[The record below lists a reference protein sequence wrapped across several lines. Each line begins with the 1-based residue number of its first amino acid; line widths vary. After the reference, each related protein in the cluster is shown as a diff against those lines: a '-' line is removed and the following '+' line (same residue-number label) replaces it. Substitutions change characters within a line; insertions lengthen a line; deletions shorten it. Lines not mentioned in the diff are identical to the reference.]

1 MKVKEFI
8 EILQDFPQDSN
19 IAFVNEYEEEYY
31 HFFALHHVYESDEYN
46 NEITDEVRLIL
57 IDKYH
62 HYNELVHEERE
73 VSTWFKDEQVYYNTT
88 NGLETWN
95 CENQRVMV
103 YYNPETRTF
112 EEKKYG

>member
-8 EILQDFPQDSN
+8 EILQDFPEDSN

-31 HFFALHHVYESDEYN
+31 HFFALHHVYEPDNY
-46 NEITDEVRLIL
+46 TDEVRLIL
-57 IDKYH
+57 IDRYH

-95 CENQRVMV
+95 CENQRVIV
-103 YYNPETRTF
+103 YYNPETRKF
-112 EEKKYG
+112 EEKKE